1 MSCLFSRTT
10 MFHRSALLSQRSA
23 ATLVAMSSLA
33 VPAGAQSLLWT
44 ADGLSSG
51 ERFGLVVS
59 KVGDVN
65 SDGVPDVLAGAPNN
79 DMGGSDSGAVFVL
92 SGADG
97 STIMIIPG
105 AASGDSL
112 GFSAAGAGD
121 VDGDGTPDIIGG
133 ARFNDTAGP
142 NFGQAIVVSGATGL
156 ILHAFDGLSTNGR
169 FGEAVNAAGDVNGDG
184 FADVIVGARLDDSG
198 GAATG
203 RARVFSGFDG
213 TLLYDIGGDSS
224 ADFFGRSVGAAGD
237 VNADGFD
244 DFLVGA
250 PGDDN
255 AGSSSGRV
263 TVFSGADGTVLY
275 ALDGDFA
282 GDSLG
287 GKVSGLGDLN
297 GDGFDDFIAGMTS
310 SDFAGADLG
319 AARVYSGIDGSTMF
333 TVAGTT
339 AGSEFGSA
347 VGDAGD
353 VNGDGIL
360 DFIVGARLDTVMGL
374 SAGSATVFSGFDASI
389 IHRFESTASGD
400 QFGDTAVG
408 MGDANGDGFDDL
420 LVGAFG
426 FDGAASDGG
435 RVLVFSGMDTL
446 GENICGPAVLNS
458 TGLPGRLIA
467 MGSNVAF
474 DNDVTF
480 LATDLPLMSNGIMVT
495 SPDDIF
501 IMNPGG
507 SAGNLC
513 IASTQIG
520 RYAGNVLNSG
530 TTGSVSLSVDLT
542 QVPHPTTFQ
551 TVLAG
556 DVRYWQY
563 WFRDGATSN
572 FTDAV
577 RITFE

>member
-1 MSCLFSRTT
+1 M
-10 MFHRSALLSQRSA
+10 
-23 ATLVAMSSLA
+23 
-33 VPAGAQSLLWT
+33 
-44 ADGLSSG
+44 SSG

-59 KVGDVN
+59 KVGDIDA
-65 SDGVPDVLAGAPNN
+65 DGIPDVLAGAPNN
-79 DMGGSDSGAVFVL
+79 DLGGSDAGAVFVL

-97 STIMIIPG
+97 SKLMTISG
-105 AASGDSL
+105 AAAGDSL

-156 ILHAFDGLSTNGR
+156 TLYTFDGLSSNGR

-184 FADVIVGARLDDSG
+184 FADVIVGARLDAFSG
-198 GAATG
+198 SATG
-203 RARVFSGFDG
+203 RARVYSGFDG
-213 TLLYDIGGDSS
+213 SLLYDIAGDNG

-244 DFLVGA
+244 DFMVGA

-255 AGSSSGRV
+255 NGSSSGSV
-263 TVFSGADGTVLY
+263 TIYSGLDGSPLY
-275 ALDGDFA
+275 ALNGDTP

-287 GKVSGLGDLN
+287 GKVSGLGDVN
-297 GDGFDDFIAGMTS
+297 GDGFDDFIAGMSS
-310 SDFAGADLG
+310 SDFGGGDRG
-319 AARVYSGIDGSTMF
+319 AARVYSGADGSTLF
-333 TVAGTT
+333 TVAGTV

-347 VGDAGD
+347 VSDAGD
-353 VNGDGIL
+353 VNGDGTL

-374 SAGSATVFSGFDASI
+374 SAGSATVFSGLDGSI

-400 QFGDTAVG
+400 QFGDTAIG

-426 FDGAASDGG
+426 FDGAAFDGG
-435 RVLVFSGMDTL
+435 RVFAFSGMDTV
-446 GENICGPAVLNS
+446 GDIICGPAVPNS
-458 TGLPGRLIA
+458 SGLPGRLFAI
-467 MGSNVAF
+467 GSNSVM
-474 DNDVTF
+474 DNDLTF
-480 LATDLPLMSNGIMVT
+480 TATDLPLMSNGILIT
-495 SPDDIF
+495 SPDELLVT
-501 IMNPGG
+501 NPGG

-520 RYAGNVLNSG
+520 RYAGNILNSG
-530 TTGSVSLSVDLT
+530 TTGTVSLSVDLT
-542 QVPHPTTFQ
+542 LVPHPISFQ
-551 TVLAG
+551 MVMPG

-577 RITFE
+577 RVTFE